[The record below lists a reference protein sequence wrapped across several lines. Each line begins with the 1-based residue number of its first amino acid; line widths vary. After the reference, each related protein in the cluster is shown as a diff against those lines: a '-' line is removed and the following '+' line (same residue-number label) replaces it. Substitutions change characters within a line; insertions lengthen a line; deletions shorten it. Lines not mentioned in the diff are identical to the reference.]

1 MWKSEISSKLIFFNF
16 YLQNRKVSGKS
27 DVNTWDAENTCPDS
41 DSKALTD
48 LAAVSDANLPSLQL
62 WLEFLPQKIPPTNKS
77 TQLLGALS
85 SLCYP
90 AAIQL
95 PKDCLQLTP
104 VGPELHPN

>member
-1 MWKSEISSKLIFFNF
+1 
-16 YLQNRKVSGKS
+16 
-27 DVNTWDAENTCPDS
+27 
-41 DSKALTD
+41 
-48 LAAVSDANLPSLQL
+48 VSDANLPSLQL

-85 SLCYP
+85 SLRYP